1 MRVARE
7 GWVVLAPMAAVC
19 VGAPAAALIW
29 AGWPAWIG
37 WGLLAVGTLLT
48 LWGVWFFRDPLRTPP
63 VGARLVISPA
73 DGHVV
78 KIDEAHVPPELAGAW
93 PEAAA
98 GGVGAG
104 KPVQR
109 IAIFLNLFNVHVNR
123 TPIAG
128 EIAATAYVPGR
139 FFAASLDKASEL
151 NERAGAV
158 VTDERG
164 RRVAFVQIAG
174 LVARRIVN
182 HLKVGQRVHAG
193 ERFGLIR
200 FGSRAEVY
208 VPPGTA
214 LRVRVG
220 DFVRAGESV
229 LAELPE

>member
-1 MRVARE
+1 MLV
-7 GWVVLAPMAAVC
+7 PMAVVG
-19 VGAPAAALIW
+19 VGAPSAVLMW
-29 AGWPAWIG
+29 AGGWGWPAWIG
-37 WGLLAVGTLLT
+37 WALLAIGLLLT

-73 DGHVV
+73 DGRVV
-78 KIDEAHVPPELAGAW
+78 KIDESYVPKELAGAW
-93 PEAAA
+93 PDAAA
-98 GGVGAG
+98 GTGR
-104 KPVQR
+104 PVQR

-128 EIAATAYVPGR
+128 EIVATAYVPGR

-158 VTDERG
+158 VVDERK

-174 LVARRIVN
+174 LVARRIVS
-182 HLKVGQRVHAG
+182 HLRTGQRVHAG

-208 VPPGTA
+208 LPPGTV

-220 DFVRAGESV
+220 DGVRAGESV
-229 LAELPE
+229 LAELPEA